1 MFKYPEPS
9 LFSNGTWNGTFMS
22 HTQDIQSHKEKAVN
36 ELVVLQTLEV
46 SVCFAL
52 YYYMAISH
60 QIS

>member
-1 MFKYPEPS
+1 
-9 LFSNGTWNGTFMS
+9 MS

-60 QIS
+60 QIA

>member
-1 MFKYPEPS
+1 
-9 LFSNGTWNGTFMS
+9 MS

-52 YYYMAISH
+52 YYYMTISH